1 MNQIYGFQ
9 GEVQHK
15 VDSHS
20 FELFS
25 EAFNWL
31 PLGALI
37 QKKIFV
43 VHGGLFAED
52 GVKLDQIR
60 KIDRFRQPP
69 ESGLM
74 CDILWSDPQ
83 PNNGRSPSKRGV
95 GLSFGPDIT
104 AEFLKTN
111 DLDMIVR
118 SHEVKEGG
126 YEISHNGKLVTIF
139 SAPNYCDSTD
149 NKGAYIT
156 FNDKLQ
162 PKYTVFDSVPHPAV
176 QPMAYAKPMYRF

>member
-1 MNQIYGFQ
+1 MPDNRFLL
-9 GEVQHK
+9 HA
-15 VDSHS
+15 

-31 PLGALI
+31 PLAALI

-43 VHGGLFAED
+43 CHGGIFGED

-83 PNNGRSPSKRGV
+83 ESNGRSPSKRGV
-95 GLSFGPDIT
+95 GLSFGPDVT
-104 AEFLKTN
+104 KDFLKTN
-111 DLDMIVR
+111 DLDLIVR
-118 SHEVKEGG
+118 SHEVKENG
-126 YEISHNGKLVTIF
+126 YEVSHNGKLITIF

-162 PKYTVFDSVPHPAV
+162 PKYTVFDAVKHPDVA
-176 QPMAYAKPMYRF
+176 PMAYAKSMFRF